1 MPQTNTSS
9 SAPAYS
15 RLATTA
21 DLELLVKFINRAFVR
36 DNYFKRTDRTN
47 SEQVTAY
54 LQKGNFLLLEEQG
67 ELVGLVYAE
76 LRENGRG
83 YIGLLTVNPDRQARG
98 IGRQLMQCTENF
110 CRDHGCSIAEIDVIN
125 LRPEL
130 VDWYRSQGYRV
141 VGELPY
147 PRPEILIQP
156 CHFIAMQK
164 NLPAPES

>member
-98 IGRQLMQCTENF
+98 IGRQLMQSTENF